1 MKYKI
6 HKVICFLLSI
16 LTLLTSIT
24 SYAGEFNGAGF
35 DYRTCTSTHE
45 HVGSMRAWHYAH
57 GFRCTILNESGM
69 PISNDVHF
77 VSAYPWDLNKL
88 KSDGAKATNEEYEYM
103 INNYYKN
110 VGMWRNANYTE
121 GSADNYTAKQTYDI
135 YQKYELN

>member
-1 MKYKI
+1 M
-6 HKVICFLLSI
+6 
-16 LTLLTSIT
+16 T
-24 SYAGEFNGAGF
+24 G
-35 DYRTCTSTHE
+35 TSTHE
-45 HVGSMRAWHYAH
+45 HVGSLRAWHYAH
-57 GFRCTILNESGM
+57 GFKVTLVDDRGM

-121 GSADNYTAKQTYDI
+121 GSPDNYTAKQTYDI